1 MPPVRHIGC
10 YLISAMAK
18 APTSVIGIDLG
29 RYSLKSV
36 LLQRKSGN
44 RYALTH
50 YASHL
55 LPDSVESVDQL
66 SRELKLLLK
75 CMGGSSKTCAVGISS
90 PDALIRIIEQPET
103 PTEILRDALR
113 LNGMALLNQDC
124 KSFVL
129 DCDEIPSSEAPAP
142 GQQSGTRQRKYIV
155 GGLPRTQVSQ
165 VSEMFDK
172 GGQPLTALQIA
183 PICLFNAFEFAQP
196 DVFNNR
202 SFFLVDIGHTSSTM
216 MIGVKRELVL
226 VRQIDFGGRLLIET
240 LMALSGESR
249 ESVFTALEQED
260 EVMVENTRMALMIL
274 TREVGSSIG
283 FFEGRREDTIGQVW
297 ISGGPSKSKTL
308 LKVMGEEL
316 RMPCA
321 SWSATERCEVH
332 VSGDKKARFASEAPD
347 LNVACGAAAE
357 LLTA

>member
-1 MPPVRHIGC
+1 
-10 YLISAMAK
+10 MAK

-50 YASHL
+50 YASHP
-55 LPDSVESVDQL
+55 LPEAIESVDQL
-66 SRELKLLLK
+66 GRELKTLLK
-75 CMGGSSKTCAVGISS
+75 TMGGSSKACAVGISS

-103 PTEILRDALR
+103 PSHILRDALR

-129 DCDEIPSSEAPAP
+129 DCDEIPSSEPELP
-142 GQQSGTRQRKYIV
+142 TDQGGNRQRKYIV
-155 GGLPRTQVSQ
+155 GGLPRTQVTQ
-165 VSEMFDK
+165 VSEMFGK
-172 GGQPLTALQIA
+172 GIQPLSALQIA

-196 DVFNNR
+196 DVFN
-202 SFFLVDIGHTSSTM
+202 SKPFFLVDIGHTSSTM

-260 EVMVENTRMALMIL
+260 EVMIENTRMALMIL

-283 FFEGRREDTIGQVW
+283 FFEGRREDTIPQIW
-297 ISGGPSKSKTL
+297 LSGGPSKSKTL
-308 LKVMGEEL
+308 LKVMSEEL
-316 RMPCA
+316 RLPCA
-321 SWSATERCEVH
+321 SWSATERCEVT
-332 VSGDKKARFASEAPD
+332 VSGEKKTRFAENASD

>member
-1 MPPVRHIGC
+1 
-10 YLISAMAK
+10 MAK

-29 RYSLKSV
+29 RYALKSV
-36 LLQRKSGN
+36 LLQRKGGN
-44 RYALTH
+44 RFALTH
-50 YASHL
+50 YASHP
-55 LPDSVESVDQL
+55 LPEAIESVDQL
-66 SRELKLLLK
+66 GRELKTLLK
-75 CMGGSSKTCAVGISS
+75 TMGGSSKSCAVGISS

-103 PTEILRDALR
+103 PTHILRDALR

-129 DCDEIPSSEAPAP
+129 DCDEIPSSEPTAPRE
-142 GQQSGTRQRKYIV
+142 GGGTRERKYIV
-155 GGLPRTQVSQ
+155 GGLPRTQVTQ
-165 VSEMFDK
+165 VSEMFGK
-172 GGQPLTALQIA
+172 GGQPLSALQIA

-196 DVFNNR
+196 EVFNQK
-202 SFFLVDIGHTSSTM
+202 SFFLIDIGHTSATM

-260 EVMVENTRMALMIL
+260 EVMIENTRMALMIL

-283 FFEGRREDTIGQVW
+283 FFEGRREDTIQQIW

-308 LKVMGEEL
+308 VKVMSEEL
-316 RMPCA
+316 RLPCA
-321 SWSATERCEVH
+321 AWSASDRCDVTL
-332 VSGDKKARFASEAPD
+332 SGDRKARFTQDAPD
-347 LNVACGAAAE
+347 FNVACGAAAE

>member
-1 MPPVRHIGC
+1 
-10 YLISAMAK
+10 MAK

-50 YASHL
+50 FASQL
-55 LPDSVESVDQL
+55 LPETIESVDQL
-66 SRELKLLLK
+66 GRELKTLLK
-75 CMGGSSKTCAVGISS
+75 TMGGSSKTCAVGISS

-103 PTEILRDALR
+103 PTNILRDALR

-129 DCDEIPSSEAPAP
+129 DCDEIPSSEPEAP
-142 GQQSGTRQRKYIV
+142 GGNAGMRQRKYIV

-165 VSEMFDK
+165 VSELFGK
-172 GGQPLTALQIA
+172 SGQPLSALQIA

-196 DVFNNR
+196 DIFNQR
-202 SFFLVDIGHTSSTM
+202 SFFLVDIGHTSATM

-260 EVMVENTRMALMIL
+260 EVMIENTRMALMVL
-274 TREVGSSIG
+274 TREIGSSIG
-283 FFEGRREDTIGQVW
+283 FFEGRREETIQQIW

-308 LKVMGEEL
+308 VKVMSEEL
-316 RMPCA
+316 RLPCSA
-321 SWSATERCEVH
+321 WTATERCDVA
-332 VSGDKKARFASEAPD
+332 VSGDKKARFAQDSQD
-347 LNVACGAAAE
+347 FNVACGAAAE

>member
-1 MPPVRHIGC
+1 
-10 YLISAMAK
+10 MAK

-55 LPDSVESVDQL
+55 LPEAIGSVDQL
-66 SRELKLLLK
+66 GKELKTLLK
-75 CMGGSSKTCAVGISS
+75 NMGGSSKTCAVGISS

-129 DCDEIPSSEAPAP
+129 DCDEIPSAEPAAP
-142 GQQSGTRQRKYIV
+142 GEHGSSRQRKYIV
-155 GGLPRTQVSQ
+155 GGLPRTQVTQ
-165 VSEMFDK
+165 VSEMFGK
-172 GGQPLTALQIA
+172 GGQSLSALQIA

-196 DVFNNR
+196 DVFNTR
-202 SFFLVDIGHTSSTM
+202 PFFLVDIGHTSSTM

-226 VRQIDFGGRLLIET
+226 VRQIDFGGRLLVET

-249 ESVFTALEQED
+249 DSVLTALDQED
-260 EVMVENTRMALMIL
+260 EVMIENTRMALMIL

-283 FFEGRREDTIGQVW
+283 FFEGRREDTIPQIW
-297 ISGGPSKSKTL
+297 ISGGPAKSKTL
-308 LKVMGEEL
+308 LKVMSEEL
-316 RMPCA
+316 RLPCA
-321 SWSATERCEVH
+321 SWSATDRCEIAI
-332 VSGDKKARFASEAPD
+332 SGDKKSRFAEDASD